1 MKKTLLI
8 ILLLIPFFGFSQ
20 TTKPIEAFLGIKFG
34 SSKAE
39 VIAAMKAKG
48 YKLANSNANSETNLE
63 FGIINYGHRETTAFG
78 VKFIDDKA
86 YEAVFIFKAD
96 EDPKT
101 IDYYNNLV
109 SDVND
114 VYGPGKPTKVFRYP
128 YADGDGDELTAIEG
142 GYADFSTHWTSDN
155 KNFVEARI
163 TSEMDVILFY
173 DDKALAD
180 QAIAKQKDKEKSDM

>member
-1 MKKTLLI
+1 M
-8 ILLLIPFFGFSQ
+8 
-20 TTKPIEAFLGIKFG
+20 
-34 SSKAE
+34 
-39 VIAAMKAKG
+39 
-48 YKLANSNANSETNLE
+48 
-63 FGIINYGHRETTAFG
+63 
-78 VKFIDDKA
+78 
-86 YEAVFIFKAD
+86 
-96 EDPKT
+96 
-101 IDYYNNLV
+101 
-109 SDVND
+109 ND
-114 VYGPGKPTKVFRYP
+114 VYGPGKPNKVFRYP